1 MKRSHPAVKTAKP
14 SQFVLC
20 HKQVN
25 MKYIQMQKA
34 FCYLLAEADQYL
46 LSQLVLLQ
54 LAADKLLDLGF
65 LG

>member
-1 MKRSHPAVKTAKP
+1 
-14 SQFVLC
+14 
-20 HKQVN
+20 

-54 LAADKLLDLGF
+54 LAAEKVLDLGF